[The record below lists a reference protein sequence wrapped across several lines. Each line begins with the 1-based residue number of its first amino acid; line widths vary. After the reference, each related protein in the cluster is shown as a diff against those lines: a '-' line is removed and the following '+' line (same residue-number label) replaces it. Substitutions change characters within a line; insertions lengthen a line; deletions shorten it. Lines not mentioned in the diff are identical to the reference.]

1 MPIQHE
7 KDTFLK
13 NFLEGDGDA
22 YNRKEVN
29 YTGIV
34 KNGTEYYKDL
44 LAELILEKYKTLS
57 EKDFIKFLIP
67 ENFPVMENEKD
78 FTPIHD
84 FEKIEINNDSGRN
97 EENIAKSIFKNGF
110 NGQSLL
116 KVSDYQVPVNW
127 VDKGNVHGKIDIILV
142 DENNKIILSELKD
155 EKKSGNFI
163 ESCFGIENLY
173 VKNCYERFGF
183 E

>member
-44 LAELILEKYKTLS
+44 LAELILEK
-57 EKDFIKFLIP
+57 I
-67 ENFPVMENEKD
+67 
-78 FTPIHD
+78 
-84 FEKIEINNDSGRN
+84 
-97 EENIAKSIFKNGF
+97 
-110 NGQSLL
+110 
-116 KVSDYQVPVNW
+116 
-127 VDKGNVHGKIDIILV
+127 
-142 DENNKIILSELKD
+142 
-155 EKKSGNFI
+155 
-163 ESCFGIENLY
+163 
-173 VKNCYERFGF
+173 
-183 E
+183 